1 MKSIKQQY
9 LDLKE
14 GKMTQAQFMRN
25 TRMSLPQYVTN
36 VTSFND
42 TIKILRN
49 KAILTEADIKDKD
62 QEKLERYNQY
72 TYTLNGKE
80 VFPEIAFINN
90 ILKAELDDTLYRL
103 SEPIDGVIELNPIK
117 GKTGMYTEADIK
129 SPLSINGKVVA
140 SYTQNGDKSY
150 NVAYENGDTETI
162 AVSNDIWDKIN
173 ALDKNSTSLNE
184 SYTTNTSGKELYS
197 RFAEIDNL
205 NGQEVL
211 IGIDYEIEKNRDL
224 TKKEAT
230 KIVIKNLKKNQ
241 FYYTDTLMSG
251 VEGYKA
257 QYMNK
262 FKPGSDQM
270 RDVKSNDLVDKTN
283 GMTSPKGIEKA
294 KASSNKAKKETN
306 EPEAGIKLM
315 SLVAKTVRGVKKMD
329 ATGEKM
335 KKLALKENINWDSI
349 SQDDAYSLFDYHEK
363 TGMLPLNLSAEK
375 FNQIMLK
382 YNIEADRDEE
392 IDPAGG
398 YGLHSHIEE
407 NQDVDLNTLNNML
420 NNHDWYYRMSDDE
433 RVYDAGKAMEDKLQM
448 LARELG
454 QEGIDA
460 YNEVQLKIF
469 PKNAPLTLEKTS
481 NTFEKIKSNNPSNP
495 KLDALKDKINKM
507 VMKEYSTMPGGDN
520 MTDVAG
526 HQMDEAK
533 ASSLLVGD
541 KFKIA
546 ADLGKF
552 VMGEEVEVVSVSP
565 FGNDIRLVL
574 SNGKDKD
581 DFYLDKND
589 EI

>member
-1 MKSIKQQY
+1 MKSVKQQY
-9 LDLKE
+9 IDLKE

-25 TRMSLPQYVTN
+25 IRMSLPEYITN

-42 TIKILRN
+42 TVKILRN
-49 KAILTEADIKDKD
+49 KAILTEADIK
-62 QEKLERYNQY
+62 
-72 TYTLNGKE
+72 
-80 VFPEIAFINN
+80 
-90 ILKAELDDTLYRL
+90 
-103 SEPIDGVIELNPIK
+103 
-117 GKTGMYTEADIK
+117 
-129 SPLSINGKVVA
+129 SPLTINGKTVA

-150 NVAYENGDTETI
+150 NIAYENGDIETI

-211 IGIDYEIEKNRDL
+211 IGIDYEIEKNCDL

-262 FKPGSDQM
+262 FKPNSDQM

-315 SLVAKTVRGVKKMD
+315 SLVAKSSRGVKKMD

-335 KKLALKENINWDSI
+335 KKLALKEN
-349 SQDDAYSLFDYHEK
+349 Q
-363 TGMLPLNLSAEK
+363 G
-375 FNQIMLK
+375 
-382 YNIEADRDEE
+382 
-392 IDPAGG
+392 
-398 YGLHSHIEE
+398 
-407 NQDVDLNTLNNML
+407 VDLNTFNNML

-433 RVYDAGKAMEDKLQM
+433 RVYEAGKVMEDKLQM

-460 YNEVQLKIF
+460 YNDVQLKIF
-469 PKNAPLTLEKTS
+469 PKKAPLTLEKTS
-481 NTFEKIKSNNPSNP
+481 STFEKIKSDNPSNP

-533 ASSLLVGD
+533 ASSLSIGD

-552 VMGEEVEVVSVSP
+552 VMGEEVEVISVEP
-565 FGNDIRLVL
+565 FGNDIRLIL

>member
-1 MKSIKQQY
+1 
-9 LDLKE
+9 
-14 GKMTQAQFMRN
+14 MTQAQFMRN
-25 TRMSLPQYVTN
+25 IRMSLPQYVTN
-36 VTSFND
+36 VTSFDD

-49 KAILTEADIKDKD
+49 KAILTEADIKDKN
-62 QEKLERYNQY
+62 QEKLEKYDQY

-80 VFPEIAFINN
+80 VFPELAFFNN
-90 ILKAELDDTLYRL
+90 ILKAELDDTIYRI
-103 SEPIDGVIELNPIK
+103 SEPVNGVVELNPIK
-117 GKTGMYTEADIK
+117 GKTGIYTEADIK
-129 SPLSINGKVVA
+129 SPLTINGKVVRT
-140 SYTQNGDKSY
+140 YTQNGDKSY
-150 NVAYENGDTETI
+150 TVNYDNGDTETI
-162 AVSNDIWDKIN
+162 MVSNDGWDSIDTLRKN
-173 ALDKNSTSLNE
+173 ATNLNE

-197 RFAEIDNL
+197 RFAEVDNL

-211 IGIDYEIEKNRDL
+211 IGTDYELAKNNNL

-251 VEGYKA
+251 VEGYNA

-270 RDVKSNDLVDKTN
+270 KDIKNNDLVDKTN
-283 GMTSPKGIEKA
+283 GMTSPKGIEKT

-335 KKLALKENINWDSI
+335 KKLALKEN
-349 SQDDAYSLFDYHEK
+349 
-363 TGMLPLNLSAEK
+363 
-375 FNQIMLK
+375 
-382 YNIEADRDEE
+382 
-392 IDPAGG
+392 
-398 YGLHSHIEE
+398 
-407 NQDVDLNTLNNML
+407 QDVDLNTFNSML

-433 RVYDAGKAMEDKLQM
+433 RVYNAGKTMEDKLQM
-448 LARELG
+448 LARKLG

-460 YNEVQLKIF
+460 YNDVQLKIF
-469 PKNAPLTLEKTS
+469 PKNTPLIL
-481 NTFEKIKSNNPSNP
+481 EKIKSDKPSNP
-495 KLDALKDKINKM
+495 KLAALKDKINKR

-533 ASSLLVGD
+533 ASSLSVGETFVLPA
-541 KFKIA
+541 K
-546 ADLGKF
+546 LGKF
-552 VMGEEVEVVSVSP
+552 VMGEEVEVVSIEP

-574 SNGKDKD
+574 SNGKNKD
-581 DFYLDKND
+581 DFYLDRND